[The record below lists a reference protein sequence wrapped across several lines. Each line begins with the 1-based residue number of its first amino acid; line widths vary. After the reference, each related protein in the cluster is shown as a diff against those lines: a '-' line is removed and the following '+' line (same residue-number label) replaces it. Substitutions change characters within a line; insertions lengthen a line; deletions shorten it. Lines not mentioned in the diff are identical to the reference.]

1 MPCLFRLLYSTGMRI
16 SEALNIK
23 NGDVNFQSDL
33 IFLTKTKNGKE
44 RIIPMNPELKVVLS
58 QYMKYRDMMP
68 VKGICKPER
77 HLFVSGIGKPFTAT
91 TPYTFFKKIL
101 RQCGI
106 AHKGKN
112 QGPRVHDLRHTFA
125 VHTLQ
130 KMATE
135 GVDLYAGLPV
145 LSVLL
150 GHASVRET
158 EWYLRLTREFYP
170 EVIDIISSTTGGIFP
185 DVDKNNMYYG
195 KRN

>member
-1 MPCLFRLLYSTGMRI
+1 
-16 SEALNIK
+16 
-23 NGDVNFQSDL
+23 
-33 IFLTKTKNGKE
+33 
-44 RIIPMNPELKVVLS
+44 MNPELKVVLS
-58 QYMKYRDMMP
+58 QYLKYRDMMP
-68 VKGICKPER
+68 VEGICKPER
-77 HLFVSGIGKPFTAT
+77 HLFVSGIGKSFTAT

-158 EWYLRLTREFYP
+158 EWYRRLTREFYP

-195 KRN
+195 KGN